1 MKSILV
7 VSFLL
12 LTGFAQAGIVVVV
25 SKNSDLGGLTRN
37 EVRQIFNGQLNRVG
51 EISVKPLD
59 LPVAAS
65 QREVFCQQVMGK
77 SVEQM
82 KSYWARMIFT
92 GRGMPPR
99 EVSSDREMTLL
110 VGSDRKFIG
119 YMDEADV
126 TSDLKVVFRP

>member
-1 MKSILV
+1 MSV
-7 VSFLL
+7 LL

-65 QREVFCQQVMGK
+65 QREVFYQQVMGK

>member
-65 QREVFCQQVMGK
+65 QREVFYQQVMGK

-82 KSYWARMIFT
+82 NSYWARMIFT

-119 YMDEADV
+119 
-126 TSDLKVVFRP
+126 

>member
-65 QREVFCQQVMGK
+65 QREVFYQQVMGK

-82 KSYWARMIFT
+82 KSSWARMIFT

>member
-65 QREVFCQQVMGK
+65 HREVFYQQVMGK

>member
-65 QREVFCQQVMGK
+65 QREVFYQQVMGK

-92 GRGMPPR
+92 GRGMSPR

>member
-12 LTGFAQAGIVVVV
+12 LTGCAQAGIVVVV

-65 QREVFCQQVMGK
+65 QREVFYQQVMGK

>member
-12 LTGFAQAGIVVVV
+12 LPGFAQAGIVVVV

-65 QREVFCQQVMGK
+65 QREVFYQQVMGK

>member
-65 QREVFCQQVMGK
+65 QREVFYQQVIGK

>member
-65 QREVFCQQVMGK
+65 QREVFYQQVMGK